1 MAARRRKKRKRRSRL
16 SPLQRLARGLYST
29 LVVIS
34 AIIVGLW
41 LGYKAASRQPDMAE
55 PPPAP
60 NLPTM
65 TDDPS
70 TTDVDESQQ
79 QGLQR
84 KDATWAFLLAAED
97 QVSGSTDTIMVC
109 TYDTV
114 NQKIGL
120 VSVPRDTAV
129 DREGW
134 KYYKLNAAYS
144 NGNFYDPPD
153 GGIEQLKTAVSE
165 IVGFPIDHYVLI
177 DTSIFVEIVN
187 AVGGVDFNVPVYM
200 NYDAPDQDL
209 HIHYSPGMQ
218 HLTGKQALEVV
229 RCRNNSDGPGEY
241 PDNVY
246 PAYPDLDI
254 GRTRTQQEMVKTIAK
269 KVLSNPQKVG
279 SYVELFSKYVQ
290 TDLTLGNLLWF
301 VEPAL
306 KFDFDDLTTG
316 TLPGDGGATYHGHSV
331 YELDAEGSLALINQC
346 INPYTT
352 DITQDMVRMVQ
363 GD

>member
-84 KDATWAFLLAAED
+84 KDATWTFLLAAED

-229 RCRNNSDGPGEY
+229 RYRNNSDGPGEY